1 MSLISRRSFL
11 TVSVAGQA
19 LGLAACGGG
28 AVGSPPAPAPVPVP
42 PPAPAPPP
50 VVVPPPTATPAL
62 PPAAA
67 DWNLGP
73 ALYLVAN
80 GQVSLDLATS
90 LPSGYAK
97 GGVFGVDASGTPLP
111 AGLRLTP
118 AGLLSADPGASLG
131 SLAGLVFSYQEP

>member
-28 AVGSPPAPAPVPVP
+28 SAGSPPAPAPL
-42 PPAPAPPP
+42 PAPAPAPVPP
-50 VVVPPPTATPAL
+50 APIPPPTATPAP

-111 AGLRLTP
+111 AGLTLTP
-118 AGLLSADPGASLG
+118 AGLLSAEPGASLG